1 MRAMREI
8 TLPNRTNACELGRL
22 CQYVNDKPFIGLHR
36 YTDDR
41 VKLVREGEWI
51 ATVVPPG
58 ILVDDQYV
66 LLSYPDSEHEFR
78 VNTLAE
84 VGTLISVLQQS
95 GCDWDKV
102 YEVVYPD
109 DDLDLN
115 F

>member
-1 MRAMREI
+1 MRAMLEI
-8 TLPNRTNACELGRL
+8 TLPKRTNARELGGL
-22 CQYVNDKPFIGLHR
+22 CQYTNDKPFIGLHR
-36 YTDDR
+36 HTDDR
-41 VKLVREGEWI
+41 VKLMVEGQWI

-58 ILVDDQYV
+58 MLGDDQFI

-78 VNTLAE
+78 VDTLGHVA
-84 VGTLISVLQQS
+84 GLISVLQQS